1 MDMENARTRDSRR
14 LAVDLSGQP
23 DGDSSRIF
31 YEERRTVLSRESVDY
46 IEIVLGNDTIQVDV
60 LGKGTLD
67 NAKEV
72 LQEIVDR
79 TNARTEGDA
88 GTEQ

>member
-1 MDMENARTRDSRR
+1 MDMENAHTLDAQR

-23 DGDSSRIF
+23 DGDWSRIF
-31 YEERRTVLSRESVDY
+31 DEERRTVLRRESVDY
-46 IEIVLGNDTIQVDV
+46 IEIVLGNETIQVDV

-67 NAKEV
+67 GAKEV
-72 LQEIVDR
+72 LREIVDR
-79 TNARTEGDA
+79 TNARTESET

>member
-1 MDMENARTRDSRR
+1 MDMENARTLDVRR

-23 DGDSSRIF
+23 DGDWSRIF
-31 YEERRTVLSRESVDY
+31 NEERRAVLRQESVDY

-67 NAKEV
+67 DAKEV
-72 LQEIVDR
+72 LREIVER
-79 TNARTEGDA
+79 TNARTGGEA

>member
-1 MDMENARTRDSRR
+1 MDMDNARTLDVRR
-14 LAVDLSGQP
+14 LAVDLSGQS
-23 DGDSSRIF
+23 DGDWSRIF
-31 YEERRTVLSRESVDY
+31 YEERLAVLRQEGVDY

-72 LQEIVDR
+72 LREIVDR

-88 GTEQ
+88 GT